1 MGDSL
6 DHVSSV
12 LDQPTSSDSGGVTFS
27 ASVGTQ
33 VSHPPPP
40 QISPVGSAGGPESK
54 RKRRR
59 CCYAVRH
66 VGFQNYGWIYA
77 GRVAFGF
84 SCLILLAAIVI
95 WVLAIKAIQ
104 HYNSPDCIVPLT
116 ISEVDSPVPLQ
127 ARCRTGYVPI
137 GQGIFLT
144 VFSLINFVVGL
155 ILAFN
160 PNRLHLWASLCG
172 NLINITTVGCLTL
185 FDLVLNTQ
193 YRSLWSMHTSER
205 THANRIS
212 DLFLYEGIMAALLLF
227 LHLVSLFLTLLSLL
241 QPCEE
246 NCLEAK
252 CTSRHASSHASTP
265 SHIKEF
271 NATTHIEDTTI

>member
-6 DHVSSV
+6 DHSSSV
-12 LDQPTSSDSGGVTFS
+12 DHGSTTI
-27 ASVGTQ
+27 SVSVSQTQ
-33 VSHPPPP
+33 QATPPP
-40 QISPVGSAGGPESK
+40 QISPVGSAGSK
-54 RKRRR
+54 RKR
-59 CCYAVRH
+59 CTCH
-66 VGFQNYGWIYA
+66 GFQNYGWIFA
-77 GRVAFGF
+77 GRVAFIF
-84 SCLILLAAIVI
+84 SFLILLASIVI
-95 WVLAIKAIQ
+95 WILAIRAIQ

-116 ISEVDSPVPLQ
+116 ISEVDSPVPLE

-144 VFSLINFVVGL
+144 VFSLINFVVGM
-155 ILAFN
+155 ILSFN
-160 PNRLHLWASLCG
+160 PNRRHLWASLIG

-205 THANRIS
+205 GHANRIS
-212 DLFLYEGIMAALLLF
+212 DLFLYEGIMAAFLLL
-227 LHLVSLFLTLLSLL
+227 LHLVSLFLTLISLL

-252 CTSRHASSHASTP
+252 CTSRHSSSHASTP

-271 NATTHIEDTTI
+271 NATANIEDTTI